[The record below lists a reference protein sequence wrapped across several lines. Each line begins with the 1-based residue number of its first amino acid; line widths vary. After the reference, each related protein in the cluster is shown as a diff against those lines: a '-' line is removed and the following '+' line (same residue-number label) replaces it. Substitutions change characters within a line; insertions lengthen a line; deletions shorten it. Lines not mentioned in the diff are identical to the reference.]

1 MQKALNPSLFIYVP
15 SEWSTNSM
23 SLLSLDIDECQNGPV
38 CQQNAACLNMPG
50 SFRCECKPGYRFT
63 PTGQCLGKAEVVRSC
78 GLKLKS
84 ICSTQITQYSTSVW
98 RIFMTASQTSMSLV
112 NSHWPVILQS
122 LWKRGAETAAKELLQ
137 STWIR
142 LTGSPCGLMMSFI
155 SNSFP
160 WIYLK
165 CRIRCQF

>member
-84 ICSTQITQYSTSVW
+84 ICSTQITQYSTSMKNIYDCLSNQYEFSQLSLTCDSTKFVETW
-98 RIFMTASQTSMSLV
+98 SRDGSQRTAAVHMDKV
-112 NSHWPVILQS
+112 DWVS
-122 LWKRGAETAAKELLQ
+122 LWLDDVFYIKLIPMNLFEMQ
-137 STWIR
+137 
-142 LTGSPCGLMMSFI
+142 
-155 SNSFP
+155 N
-160 WIYLK
+160 
-165 CRIRCQF
+165 